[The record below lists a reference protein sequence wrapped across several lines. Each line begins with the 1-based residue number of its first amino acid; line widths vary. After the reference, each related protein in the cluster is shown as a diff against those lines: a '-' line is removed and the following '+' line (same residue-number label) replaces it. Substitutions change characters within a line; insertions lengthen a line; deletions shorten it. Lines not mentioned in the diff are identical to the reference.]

1 MKRSKKN
8 IERNKLD
15 YLLTDIMPVEVS
27 ELFSYSKFYEYLLS
41 KQSTLDDIVS
51 KMRAMKA
58 ENSETP
64 FAGGKWGNWATSPL
78 KFNILKGTDSIRGLN
93 LVQPLSAMNIY
104 FFVECYQKELLD
116 ILSNNSCFSLRYHR
130 KNSDL
135 FYRRKSKKIVDFMTI
150 VYPYCAIQRLFLK
163 RSSAKRTTPF
173 CGQTILSI
181 ADTILITTK
190 KY

>member
-1 MKRSKKN
+1 MQSFQIAVELYFLYKFIIRIVWRKFNEKIEKN

-27 ELFSYSKFYEYLLS
+27 ELFSFSKFYEYLLS

-135 FYRRKSKKIVDFMTI
+135 FYRRKSKKFKIMAAVQFQI
-150 VYPYCAIQRLFLK
+150 
-163 RSSAKRTTPF
+163 S
-173 CGQTILSI
+173 
-181 ADTILITTK
+181 
-190 KY
+190 